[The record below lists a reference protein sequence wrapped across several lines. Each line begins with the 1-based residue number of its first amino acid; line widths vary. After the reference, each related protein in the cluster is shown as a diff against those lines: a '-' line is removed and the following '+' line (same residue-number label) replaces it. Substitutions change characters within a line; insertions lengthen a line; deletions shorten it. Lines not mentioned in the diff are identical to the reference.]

1 MEESVKIARI
11 KKSCKVGKTVSKILF
26 IICVVASIGA
36 LVAGIYIFSIG
47 KEFDGYVE
55 QAISDGYITEG
66 NGMGTSSMIH
76 IDTFDVNNLHSDI
89 PSWQAAIDDHPYAVS
104 YGATFLILAF
114 ATAVAAVLMKLLNGI
129 FAMII
134 NEDTPFT
141 DKVIKRIVIVMIAV
155 SITLF
160 FTTGMA
166 YGVLG
171 GIITWVVYSI
181 LDYGKTLQIQ
191 SDETL

>member
-1 MEESVKIARI
+1 MEENVKIARI
-11 KKSCKVGKTVSKILF
+11 KKSCNVGQKVSGILF
-26 IICVVASIGA
+26 VICVIASICA

-47 KEFDGYVE
+47 REFDGYVG
-55 QAISDGYITEG
+55 QAIEQGIMTEG
-66 NGMGTSSMIH
+66 NSMGTSSVIH
-76 IDTFDVNNLHSDI
+76 IEVFDVNNLHSDI
-89 PSWQAAIDDHPYAVS
+89 PAWQAAIDDHPYAIS
-104 YGATFLILAF
+104 SGATFLFLAL
-114 ATAVAAVLMKLLNGI
+114 ATAVAAVMTKLLSGV

-134 NEDTPFT
+134 KEDSPFT
-141 DKVIKRIVIVMIAV
+141 DKVIKRITIVMIAV
-155 SITLF
+155 SVIMF